1 MSLPTIT
8 VPPPKDDDHE
18 DVAWALRA
26 ASAQWRREEHSDAV
40 AWVRRAAETA
50 EEVGRYERA
59 AELNRLANRLGGGG
73 SPLPS
78 FAPEEEPAPPA
89 RVPPPPAGALFGG
102 IAPPAIAPPAIAPP
116 AMAAIAP
123 PVPAAARY
131 VSNEPPPQLEVGE
144 AEDLD
149 LADDE
154 ILIIDED
161 EEIVV
166 DDEVEDLGPSPSL
179 PPARLSSPLPPRP
192 ISSAPPARPVSSP
205 PPPHSS
211 SLPVRPAS
219 QLPSFPAPI
228 DDEPPPRRARPSA
241 FPSSLPASRPSS
253 SRPAPSPLGSLG
265 RPAAHA
271 PIEDFGEIDFEDEAA
286 TSQRLPPSSG
296 VPAIHAAP
304 AASYMEL
311 EKSVPAEF
319 AQETKTARGKLET
332 HEEIEQELGVDLSM
346 PPAGPALSV
355 APVTHPPG
363 ASRGAH
369 QGAAQRAAAGRE
381 DASPVPGR
389 ASVRPSAPPGVI
401 ERTSS
406 GRQPYPLAPSADAPR
421 VAPVEPPSR
430 PSQAP
435 PATTMVEPEP
445 EGSLRAPRAAPV
457 GTTAPVVAP
466 APVIEES
473 EDDDIL
479 AAAFSHITSP
489 SKLPPP
495 ASVAPP
501 APRMPSEAPLPPNV
515 GAGPTTIVDGIDVAG
530 LPGFQDLPEDAQER
544 LALSAVVRSLEPGQ
558 EISSFAVALVTNGG
572 AALMP
577 KIADATCATAT
588 KGQVLFT
595 RGTMASAPPLRIV
608 ASMPG
613 TRVAVFS
620 DADVEAA
627 TSEAPWVLDELC
639 EVGDRYNAFGGAVLG
654 PLGTSLDEMFRTMV
668 FDKCTVR
675 NRAPGSVIAQAGKPM
690 DGMYIVG
697 VGSVEL
703 VDEGGTV
710 TNRLGAGQ
718 FIFPETVLSASPARQ
733 HVRAGSDGVL
743 LLYADRMGAHELLAT
758 CPPFIE
764 ILAG

>member
-1 MSLPTIT
+1 MPPPTIT

-78 FAPEEEPAPPA
+78 FAPDEEPVPPA
-89 RVPPPPAGALFGG
+89 RVPPPPAAAFLGAL
-102 IAPPAIAPPAIAPP
+102 APPLPTGAIAPPA
-116 AMAAIAP
+116 
-123 PVPAAARY
+123 PAAARRF
-131 VSNEPPPQLEVGE
+131 SNEPPPQLEVGE

-161 EEIVV
+161 EEIVI
-166 DDEVEDLGPSPSL
+166 DDEIEDLGPSPSL

-192 ISSAPPARPVSSP
+192 TSSVPPPRPVSSP
-205 PPPHSS
+205 PPSS
-211 SLPVRPAS
+211 AAPLPARPVS
-219 QLPSFPAPI
+219 QLPSFPAPL
-228 DDEPPPRRARPSA
+228 DEEPPRRVRPSA
-241 FPSSLPASRPSS
+241 FPSSLPASKPNSSLPASPPVAHPSISDLPTSQPVDSLARPSTDV
-253 SRPAPSPLGSLG
+253 A
-265 RPAAHA
+265 
-271 PIEDFGEIDFEDEAA
+271 IEDFGELDFEDEAA
-286 TSQRLPPSSG
+286 TSQRMPPSSG

-304 AASYMEL
+304 VAAHMEF

-319 AQETKTARGKLET
+319 AQETKTARGRLET

-363 ASRGAH
+363 ARGAH
-369 QGAAQRAAAGRE
+369 RE
-381 DASPVPGR
+381 DTSPVPGR

-406 GRQPYPLAPSADAPR
+406 GRQPYPLAPSADAPP
-421 VAPVEPPSR
+421 VAPLEPPSR

-435 PATTMVEPEP
+435 PAAMMVEPEP
-445 EGSLRAPRAAPV
+445 EGSLGAPAR
-457 GTTAPVVAP
+457 APVVAP
-466 APVIEES
+466 APVIEDS

-479 AAAFSHITSP
+479 TAAFSHITSP

-501 APRMPSEAPLPPNV
+501 APHLPSEAPLPPDV
-515 GAGPTTIVDGIDVAG
+515 SAGPTTIVDGIDLAG
-530 LPGFQDLPEDAQER
+530 LPGLQDLPEDAQER
-544 LALSAVVRSLEPGQ
+544 LAASAVLRSLEPGE
-558 EISSFAVALVTNGG
+558 EISSFAVALVTSGA

-595 RGTMASAPPLRIV
+595 RGTMTSAPPLRIV
-608 ASMPG
+608 ASLPG

-627 TSEAPWVLDELC
+627 TSEAPWVLDELR

-690 DGMYIVG
+690 DGMYVVG

-718 FIFPETVLSASPARQ
+718 FIFPETVLSAGPARQ